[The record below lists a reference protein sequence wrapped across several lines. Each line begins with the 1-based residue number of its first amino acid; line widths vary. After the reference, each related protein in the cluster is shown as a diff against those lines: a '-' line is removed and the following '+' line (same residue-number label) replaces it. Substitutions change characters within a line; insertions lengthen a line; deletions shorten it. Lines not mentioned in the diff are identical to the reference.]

1 MTEAHNLRITQFKSV
16 LNKWPKCIKWN
27 HRIEFS
33 GYFYGWI
40 PKSQPYFC
48 FHGGVFFPHN
58 SSLSEAYLFASR
70 FHAAEKKH
78 IENEL
83 NLHMNVNALRVKRS
97 ATFLSVRIFRVNR
110 EIKKIFYLAWMI
122 ARHFKYYHI
131 CSSFMRVKIF
141 CIVVRPDRNGIYV
154 GIFTK

>member
-1 MTEAHNLRITQFKSV
+1 MAEMHKMKSSYRIQWLFLRLNSKKSA
-16 LNKWPKCIKWN
+16 LFLFPWPC
-27 HRIEFS
+27 
-33 GYFYGWI
+33 
-40 PKSQPYFC
+40 
-48 FHGGVFFPHN
+48 FFPHN

>member
-1 MTEAHNLRITQFKSV
+1 MAEMHKMKSSYRIQWLFLRLNSKKSALFLFPWRCFFPSQFQ
-16 LNKWPKCIKWN
+16 
-27 HRIEFS
+27 
-33 GYFYGWI
+33 
-40 PKSQPYFC
+40 SQWSISFC
-48 FHGGVFFPHN
+48 FSF
-58 SSLSEAYLFASR
+58 SYCR
-70 FHAAEKKH
+70 KKH